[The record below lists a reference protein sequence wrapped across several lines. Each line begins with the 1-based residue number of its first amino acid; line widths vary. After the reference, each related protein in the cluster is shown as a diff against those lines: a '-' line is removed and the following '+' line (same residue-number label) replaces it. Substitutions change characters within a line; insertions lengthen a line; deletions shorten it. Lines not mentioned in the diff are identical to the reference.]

1 MTGRSFALIV
11 AWGVV
16 GCLLILAD
24 APAALRLP
32 IGGSFLILGVGVTLA
47 AALPTVTGLGRYAL
61 IVMAGP
67 SAWLLNS
74 TVLVYAGVLSSWPAV
89 GLLALTL
96 VECAI
101 IAVVALAAGPRPE
114 GESTVNLLLS
124 PAFGVPLALLTL
136 TLWLATALSLESQL
150 PRRALTVGATIA
162 TVCLVVIVIARF
174 AQVA

>member
-61 IVMAGP
+61 IVMAGA
-67 SAWLLNS
+67 SES
-74 TVLVYAGVLSSWPAV
+74 
-89 GLLALTL
+89 
-96 VECAI
+96 
-101 IAVVALAAGPRPE
+101 GP
-114 GESTVNLLLS
+114 V
-124 PAFGVPLALLTL
+124 GVPPTC
-136 TLWLATALSLESQL
+136 T
-150 PRRALTVGATIA
+150 RAGGRPA
-162 TVCLVVIVIARF
+162 
-174 AQVA
+174 

>member
-11 AWGVV
+11 AWGAV

-47 AALPTVTGLGRYAL
+47 AALPAVTGLGRYAL

-67 SAWLLNS
+67 SAWLTNS
-74 TVLVYAGVLSSWPAV
+74 TAMVYAGVLSRWPAV

-114 GESTVNLLLS
+114 RS
-124 PAFGVPLALLTL
+124 
-136 TLWLATALSLESQL
+136 
-150 PRRALTVGATIA
+150 RR
-162 TVCLVVIVIARF
+162 
-174 AQVA
+174 